1 VALQKTG
8 FRLEFIPMKI
18 GAGMTS
24 IMKTVLYGWT
34 LIQGGAEMEIKAI
47 GVVGAGQMGSGI
59 AEVALTSGFHVLM
72 RDVSTEAVEKGR
84 LRIVTDFD
92 KRIQKEK
99 MTAPEKEAILQ
110 RLSTTLELED
120 FGNCDFVIEAAV
132 ENIPLK
138 WDIFRKLDE
147 VTRKEAILA
156 SNTSSI
162 SITRIASVTQR
173 SDRVIG
179 MHFFN
184 PAPVMKLLE
193 IVRGLVTSDETF
205 RITRDL
211 SLKMGKT
218 PLEANDFP
226 GFISSRLIFSYMNE
240 AVYTLY
246 EGLGKA
252 EDIDAI
258 MKMGANH
265 PMGPLE
271 LADLVGLDTC
281 LSVMNVLQEAFGDKY
296 RPCPLLTKYVEAG
309 YLGRKTGK
317 GFYTYGERR

>member
-1 VALQKTG
+1 MEVKT
-8 FRLEFIPMKI
+8 
-18 GAGMTS
+18 
-24 IMKTVLYGWT
+24 
-34 LIQGGAEMEIKAI
+34 I

-59 AEVALTSGFHVLM
+59 AEVALNSGFNVLM
-72 RDVSTEAVEKGR
+72 RDVTTEAVQKGR

-92 KRIQKEK
+92 RRVQKGK
-99 MTAPEKEAILQ
+99 MTEAEKESTLQ
-110 RLSTTLELED
+110 RLTTTIKLED
-120 FGNCDFVIEAAV
+120 FGKCDFVIEAAV
-132 ENIPLK
+132 ENISLK
-138 WDIFRKLDE
+138 WEIFKKLDE
-147 VTRKEAILA
+147 VTRKESILA

-162 SITRIASVTQR
+162 SITRIASVTR
-173 SDRVIG
+173 RPDSVIG

-184 PAPVMKLLE
+184 PAPVMKLME
-193 IVRGLVTSDETF
+193 IIRGLVTSDETF
-205 RITRDL
+205 RVTRDL

-240 AVYTLY
+240 AVYILY

-296 RPCPLLTKYVEAG
+296 RPCPLLTKYVNAG
-309 YLGRKTGK
+309 YLGVKTGR
-317 GFYTYGERR
+317 GFYEYGGKK

>member
-1 VALQKTG
+1 M
-8 FRLEFIPMKI
+8 EMK
-18 GAGMTS
+18 
-24 IMKTVLYGWT
+24 
-34 LIQGGAEMEIKAI
+34 EI

-59 AEVALTSGFHVLM
+59 AEVAITSGFNVLM
-72 RDVSTEAVEKGR
+72 RDVTMEAVQKGR

-92 KRIQKEK
+92 KRIQKGK
-99 MTAPEKEAILQ
+99 MAETEKEAILQ
-110 RLSTTLELED
+110 RLSTTIKLED
-120 FGNCDFVIEAAV
+120 LGKCDFVIEAAV

-138 WDIFRKLDE
+138 WELFTKLDE
-147 VTRKEAILA
+147 LTPKETILA

-173 SDRVIG
+173 PDRVIG

-184 PAPVMKLLE
+184 PAPVMKLVE
-193 IVRGLVTSDETF
+193 IIRGLVTSDETF
-205 RITRDL
+205 RITREL

-226 GFISSRLIFSYMNE
+226 GFISSRLIFSFMNE
-240 AVYTLY
+240 GIYTLY
-246 EGLGKA
+246 EGLGRA

-271 LADLVGLDTC
+271 LADLVGLDTV
-281 LSVMNVLQEAFGDKY
+281 LSVMSVLQEAFGDKY

-309 YLGRKTGK
+309 YLGVKTGR
-317 GFYTYGERR
+317 GFYPYGGKK

>member
-1 VALQKTG
+1 
-8 FRLEFIPMKI
+8 
-18 GAGMTS
+18 
-24 IMKTVLYGWT
+24 
-34 LIQGGAEMEIKAI
+34 MEIKKI
-47 GVVGAGQMGSGI
+47 GIVGAGQMGSGI
-59 AEVALTSGFHVLM
+59 AEVALTSGFDVLM
-72 RDVSTEAVEKGR
+72 RDVTMEAVQRGR

-92 KRIQKEK
+92 KRIQKGK
-99 MTAPEKEAILQ
+99 MTETEKETILQ
-110 RLSTTLELED
+110 KLSTTITLED
-120 FGNCDFVIEAAV
+120 LGKCDVVIEAAV

-138 WDIFRKLDE
+138 WEIFTKLDE
-147 VTRKEAILA
+147 VTQKEAILA

-162 SITRIASVTQR
+162 SITRIASATQR
-173 SDRVIG
+173 PDRVIG

-184 PAPVMKLLE
+184 PAPVMKLIE
-193 IVRGLVTSDETF
+193 IIRGLVTSDETF

-226 GFISSRLIFSYMNE
+226 GFISSRLIFSFMNE
-240 AVYTLY
+240 GITTLY
-246 EGLGKA
+246 EGLGRA

-281 LSVMNVLQEAFGDKY
+281 LSVMSVLQEAFGDKY

-309 YLGRKTGK
+309 YLGVKTGR
-317 GFYTYGERR
+317 GFYQYGGKK

>member
-1 VALQKTG
+1 
-8 FRLEFIPMKI
+8 
-18 GAGMTS
+18 
-24 IMKTVLYGWT
+24 
-34 LIQGGAEMEIKAI
+34 MEIKMV

-59 AEVALTSGFHVLM
+59 AEVALTSGFNVLM
-72 RDVSTEAVEKGR
+72 RDVTMEAVQKGR
-84 LRIVTDFD
+84 SRIVKDFD
-92 KRIQKEK
+92 RRIQKGK
-99 MTAPEKEAILQ
+99 MTEDEKEATLQ
-110 RLSTTLELED
+110 RLYTTVKMED
-120 FGNCDFVIEAAV
+120 FGKCDFVIEAAV

-138 WDIFRKLDE
+138 WEIFRKLDE
-147 VTRKEAILA
+147 VTQKQAILA

-162 SITRIASVTQR
+162 SITRIASVTKKP
-173 SDRVIG
+173 DRVIG

-184 PAPVMKLLE
+184 PAPVMKLME
-193 IVRGLVTSDETF
+193 IIRGLVTSDETF
-205 RITRDL
+205 HVTRDL
-211 SLKMGKT
+211 SVKMGKT

-226 GFISSRLIFSYMNE
+226 GFISSRLIFSFMNE

-281 LSVMNVLQEAFGDKY
+281 LSVMSVLQEAFGDKY

-309 YLGRKTGK
+309 YLGVKTGR
-317 GFYTYGERR
+317 GFYSYGEKK

>member
-1 VALQKTG
+1 
-8 FRLEFIPMKI
+8 M
-18 GAGMTS
+18 
-24 IMKTVLYGWT
+24 
-34 LIQGGAEMEIKAI
+34 EMEIKKI

-59 AEVALTSGFHVLM
+59 AEVALTSGFDVLM
-72 RDVSTEAVEKGR
+72 RDVTMEAVQKGR
-84 LRIVTDFD
+84 LRIVRDFD
-92 KRIQKEK
+92 KRIQKGK
-99 MTAPEKEAILQ
+99 MTGGEKEAILQ
-110 RLSTTLELED
+110 RLLTTIKLED
-120 FGNCDFVIEAAV
+120 LGKCDFVIEAAV

-138 WDIFRKLDE
+138 WEIFTKLDE
-147 VTRKEAILA
+147 VTPKETILA

-162 SITRIASVTQR
+162 SITRIASVTR
-173 SDRVIG
+173 RPDRVIG

-184 PAPVMKLLE
+184 PAPVMKLVE
-193 IVRGLVTSDETF
+193 IIRGLVTSDETF
-205 RITRDL
+205 RITREL

-226 GFISSRLIFSYMNE
+226 GFISSRLIFSFMNE
-240 AVYTLY
+240 GIYTLY
-246 EGLGKA
+246 EGLGRA

-281 LSVMNVLQEAFGDKY
+281 LSVMSVLQEAFGDKY

-309 YLGRKTGK
+309 YLGVKTGR
-317 GFYTYGERR
+317 GFYQYGGKK

>member
-1 VALQKTG
+1 
-8 FRLEFIPMKI
+8 
-18 GAGMTS
+18 
-24 IMKTVLYGWT
+24 
-34 LIQGGAEMEIKAI
+34 MEIKMI

-59 AEVALTSGFHVLM
+59 AEVALSSGFNVLM
-72 RDVSTEAVEKGR
+72 RDVTMEVVQKGR
-84 LRIVTDFD
+84 SRIVKDFD
-92 KRIQKEK
+92 RRIQKGK
-99 MTAPEKEAILQ
+99 MTEAEKETTLQ
-110 RLSTTLELED
+110 RLSTTIKLED
-120 FGNCDFVIEAAV
+120 FGKCDFVIEAAV

-138 WDIFRKLDE
+138 WEIFRKLDE
-147 VTRKEAILA
+147 VTGKEAILA

-162 SITRIASVTQR
+162 SITRIASVAKKP
-173 SDRVIG
+173 DRVIG

-184 PAPVMKLLE
+184 PAPVMKLME
-193 IVRGLVTSDETF
+193 IIRGLVTSDETF
-205 RITRDL
+205 GITRDL

-226 GFISSRLIFSYMNE
+226 GFISSRLIFSFMNE

-281 LSVMNVLQEAFGDKY
+281 LSVMSVLQEAFGDKY

-309 YLGRKTGK
+309 YLGVKTGR
-317 GFYTYGERR
+317 GFYSYGEKK